1 MPQTNHGSIEFLKF
15 SNPQYPGDDTKLIK
29 KWLRDSWARR
39 KLAAL
44 TTVVNAFNALDGVHQ
59 MTLSNTTTSSTFA
72 YWKSARTVT
81 VQFDVWMSATGSE
94 KQIGTLPEG
103 FRPPQNM
110 FTVIPIWGNGTQQT
124 QYLRINS
131 DGSVSIYASSTSS
144 RLMMVLSYA
153 V

>member
-1 MPQTNHGSIEFLKF
+1 MAAPDGSIDIWNFVDKVT
-15 SNPQYPGDDTKLIK
+15 GVTVR

-44 TTVVNAFNALDGVHQ
+44 TTVVNALNNAMSLDGVHQ
-59 MTLSNTTTSSTFA
+59 MTLLNTTTSSSFS

-81 VQFDVWMSATGSE
+81 VQFDVWMSAAGSE
-94 KQIGTLPEG
+94 KQVGTLPEG

-110 FTVIPIWGNGTQQT
+110 FVVLPIWGNGTQQT

-131 DGSVSIYASSTSS
+131 NGSVSIYASSTSS